1 MTSDATAEYVQA
13 WQCIGCGRIEAP
25 QTCIGVC
32 RDKKIFVIG
41 KDQHER
47 ALAEVG
53 RLRDELGEVR
63 RQLLR
68 FAHCAPNEGR
78 FESAFLALQEQARR
92 LVEQLANA

>member
-1 MTSDATAEYVQA
+1 MATAAAADYVQA

-47 ALAEVG
+47 ALAEIG
-53 RLRDELGEVR
+53 LLQDKLGEVR

-68 FAHCAPNEGR
+68 FAHCTPGEGR
-78 FESAFLALQEQARR
+78 SEDAFLALREQARR
-92 LVEQLANA
+92 LVAQLADA